1 MKCSSEQE
9 LSGLNFPQTDTFLWC
24 LLFKPC
30 FSNSRSWE
38 VTVAQERTLPQWQA
52 SQGVGFPSKA
62 HVQQSHHIGMCRILN
77 VFSCFSPLITR
88 RKGLHELIIMK
99 LFFLKG
105 IYSKGLSLPMEHGNE
120 RWRTDFQVQDSDS
133 SGLSQSLSC
142 CLSFV
147 FQ

>member
-24 LLFKPC
+24 ILFKPC

-77 VFSCFSPLITR
+77 VLFLFLSTHCMQERVTWTHH
-88 RKGLHELIIMK
+88 HEAFLSERD
-99 LFFLKG
+99 LFKRAEPVHG
-105 IYSKGLSLPMEHGNE
+105 ARECEMED
-120 RWRTDFQVQDSDS
+120 RLRAQDSDS